1 MKVLLAA
8 VNAKYIHGI
17 FENGQWGGCN
27 QAYLFDNGKIGVIGH
42 LSDKIYDEKGNEI
55 KTRVYGKVFDVVEE
69 KKQIG
74 IMWKEKFKTFSSFAP
89 AVHFENVRTGT
100 KYFSNQITG
109 KLERI

>member
-1 MKVLLAA
+1 MIRKNSKVK
-8 VNAKYIHGI
+8 VH
-17 FENGQWGGCN
+17 F
-27 QAYLFDNGKIGVIGH
+27 
-42 LSDKIYDEKGNEI
+42 YDERGNKI
-55 KTRVYGKVFDVVEE
+55 KTRVYEKVFDVVEE

-74 IMWKEKFKTFSSFAP
+74 IMWKEKFKAFAP

>member
-1 MKVLLAA
+1 MIRKNSKVK
-8 VNAKYIHGI
+8 VH
-17 FENGQWGGCN
+17 F
-27 QAYLFDNGKIGVIGH
+27 
-42 LSDKIYDEKGNEI
+42 YDEKGNEI
-55 KTRVYGKVFDVVEE
+55 

-74 IMWKEKFKTFSSFAP
+74 IMWKEKFKAFSSFAP